1 MTSTEIHLDETAGP
15 VGRRTF
21 LWAHIVFILSFAAIV
36 TATAAAL
43 SYHQPSVYTSVA
55 RVVVEPQL
63 LPNGGAPPLPDMAT
77 EKVVATSDS
86 VTTAAAAALGLPLD
100 QASAGLS
107 VTVPVDT
114 HVLEFSF
121 VGPVP
126 RLVAQQAAAF
136 SQAYADYRS
145 LHSTSRGKLFP
156 QVAEIIT
163 PASLPTSPSGPDHL
177 LQIGAALLL
186 GLALG
191 ISMAA
196 ANDRWDR
203 RVRGPGHLAELT
215 HSPVLA
221 VVPRPKVSGPQR
233 LVLKA
238 SPRSGAAEAYR
249 FLYAKLHLVGILVVT
264 CSSDRDSEARDVV
277 AANLAAAAAEAGRTV
292 VVVADT
298 VDRVTL
304 DNLLGERQSD
314 LDTYPEVIEGPPVG
328 IRTPS
333 SDGAGRRRTPRTTT
347 DELSTGIRAL
357 EQLSKRYEVVILQG
371 APLNSSARTLMR
383 LRQCDACLLVVD
395 TQLSERDDVQDA
407 HREATHSARGP
418 VMTVLTHPRSP
429 RRSGIGKS
437 AEHGLTRL
445 IMKRK
450 LSSPGDEARTETVA

>member
-1 MTSTEIHLDETAGP
+1 MTSTQIHLDETAGP

-21 LWAHIVFILSFAAIV
+21 LRAHIVFILSFAAIV
-36 TATAAAL
+36 TGTVAAL
-43 SYHQPSVYTSVA
+43 SYHQPSMYTSVA
-55 RVVVEPQL
+55 RVVVEPQI

-77 EKVVATSDS
+77 EKVVATSGS
-86 VTTAAAAALGLPLD
+86 VTTAAAAALGLPLN

-126 RLVAQQAAAF
+126 ATVAQQAEAF

-145 LHSTSRGKLFP
+145 FHSTSHGKLFP

-163 PASLPTSPSGPDHL
+163 PASLPTSPSGPDHM
-177 LQIGAALLL
+177 LQVGAALLL

-191 ISMAA
+191 IGMAA
-196 ANDRWDR
+196 ANDRRDR

-221 VVPRPKVSGPQR
+221 VVPRPKLSGPQR

-238 SPRSGAAEAYR
+238 SPHSGAAEAYR
-249 FLYAKLHLVGILVVT
+249 FLYAKLHLVAILVVT
-264 CSSDRDSEARDVV
+264 CSSERDSEARDVV

-304 DNLLGERQSD
+304 DSLLGEGQAD

-333 SDGAGRRRTPRTTT
+333 LDG
-347 DELSTGIRAL
+347 SAL
-357 EQLSKRYEVVILQG
+357 EQLSKRYDVVILQG
-371 APLNSSARTLMR
+371 GPLNSSARTMMR
-383 LRQCDACLLVVD
+383 LRECDVCLLVVD

-407 HREATHSARGP
+407 HREAKLSTRGL
-418 VMTVLTHPRSP
+418 VMTVLTHPRSR
-429 RRSGIGKS
+429 RRSGISKS
-437 AEHGLTRL
+437 AEHGRTRL
-445 IMKRK
+445 NMKRK